1 MNDIIVNV
9 FWLLISVSLI
19 IRGYIEYKLF
29 MTFDEKEINI
39 ISRLTV
45 IMSLGIT
52 SVIFFFLINFRN
64 L

>member
-52 SVIFFFLINFRN
+52 SFIYFFLINLKN